1 MRGLLTSLKIQSKW
15 SSLKE
20 IHQISSVKIAKSVL
34 ASAAHILKKNCKENG
49 SIFAFYLTE
58 ICGIVIVYMHFFFYM
73 HFSKWIFNNSVFK
86 LSAIAAFRKFII
98 TLSAVEIMKKNV

>member
-58 ICGIVIVYMHFFFYM
+58 ICGIVIVYMHFFFTC
-73 HFSKWIFNNSVFK
+73 IFLNGSLTTQYSNYQQLQPSEN
-86 LSAIAAFRKFII
+86 L
-98 TLSAVEIMKKNV
+98 

>member
-34 ASAAHILKKNCKENG
+34 ASAAHILKKIAKRMG
-49 SIFAFYLTE
+49 QFLLSTLQR
-58 ICGIVIVYMHFFFYM
+58 
-73 HFSKWIFNNSVFK
+73 SVA
-86 LSAIAAFRKFII
+86 L
-98 TLSAVEIMKKNV
+98 L